1 MNGREVKVKMV
12 KMRIDLIKLAL
23 SIQLTVLGLTLLKKM
38 GMRVP
43 VLSEIIVFVY
53 LSLIPGLLVLKIFK
67 VHTTLIK
74 LIVLSV
80 GISISTTTLSF
91 ALWNAFAMYLFDR
104 PLSDIFLL
112 IVLGSLLSL
121 LMIFV
126 ALRDDRHLSITFEF
140 RSIHLVLF
148 IIPIL
153 ILISKI
159 GECYWLMFVTL
170 VLISLIF
177 LISIRRREIH
187 PLTVW
192 VTSLSLLLLTRAV
205 FKETFNMWP
214 GDYPGLSKAV
224 VIAGKWDPYFQSTH
238 NSLLFPTLL
247 PALFSTLSGADVVII
262 IITIGCVY
270 VSLIPL
276 VLFAI
281 YKEKFDSITAFLA
294 SFVFIF
300 YPFIPQL
307 ATLRNC
313 FAFLFASLLLLVL
326 ISREISSKNR
336 AILGIV
342 FTFSIITSHYGTA
355 YIFLLVLITIFI
367 LSYVGAYMTKS
378 PKKDNLVSP
387 TFIAL
392 SFMMAFS
399 WYVYTSGSANFYW
412 GVNFAHHV
420 LVNLQ
425 DFFSPEKSA
434 SMRAFLTPSFSL
446 SFEVTKWLLFLLL
459 LFITMGVV
467 EMLYE
472 YFKGRIDRDYVLLT
486 LGFCSILIGITQM
499 GMPRIFAFSLLLTS
513 PLSVWGVDRMFKL
526 VKVKGKTTA
535 AFSLYLIILFS
546 FTYGIVSNSLNT
558 LEGKVVDMSLFG
570 NFEEEILKGD
580 NDEFKSFI
588 YWSKYQLLDSV
599 KEAEK
604 WFFMHGDTGRPVYMS
619 GLLGCNEF
627 LFIPWLPEQYG
638 GKIVSDLKEPQRIPI
653 SDVLKNDLKSGYVF
667 IGLNETTT
675 NYSLPI
681 ALSMSN
687 KIYDSG
693 GNVFYEVSGGRE

>member
-1 MNGREVKVKMV
+1 MNGRQLTVKMV

-38 GMRVP
+38 GMCVP

-270 VSLIPL
+270 ASLIPL

-313 FAFLFASLLLLVL
+313 FAFFFVSLLLLVL

-378 PKKDNLVSP
+378 PKKDNL
-387 TFIAL
+387 
-392 SFMMAFS
+392 
-399 WYVYTSGSANFYW
+399 
-412 GVNFAHHV
+412 AHHV

-446 SFEVTKWLLFLLL
+446 SFEITKWLLFLLL

-526 VKVKGKTTA
+526 VKVKGKTTV

-558 LEGKVVDMSLFG
+558 LEGKVVDMSLSG
-570 NFEEEILKGD
+570 NFEEEILKGN
-580 NDEFKSFI
+580 NDEFKS
-588 YWSKYQLLDSV
+588 Y
-599 KEAEK
+599 
-604 WFFMHGDTGRPVYMS
+604 TG
-619 GLLGCNEF
+619 
-627 LFIPWLPEQYG
+627 
-638 GKIVSDLKEPQRIPI
+638 VSI
-653 SDVLKNDLKSGYVF
+653 SF
-667 IGLNETTT
+667 
-675 NYSLPI
+675 
-681 ALSMSN
+681 
-687 KIYDSG
+687 
-693 GNVFYEVSGGRE
+693 